1 MAAMSSPALQLGV
14 SHQTP
19 ETLTPARMNFL
30 RQMGV
35 EKVEVRIPSS
45 ECGYDDIC
53 RVRDTVEGAGLG
65 LHEIMLADRYS
76 CRPIALGLPE
86 SGAEIA
92 LFKRFIR
99 DLGRAGV
106 GVMTYAWHTGGAYA
120 TGRTETRGCSTRL
133 FQLAEAQ
140 ALPDAYERRYS
151 HDELWDNYA
160 AFIREVLPVA
170 EDSGVRLQ
178 LHPNDPPVDHQ
189 GVPRLFSSRVA
200 FRRAM
205 EIAGHSPH
213 SGILFCVGC
222 FAEMFGPEG
231 SGEDVAGAIYEFGS
245 RGHIF
250 QVHFHNISS
259 PMPDFHETFPDN
271 GYLDMYRIMTALAEV
286 GYDGMVVPDHV
297 PQLDDGSGTG
307 GAGEAYILGYIR
319 ALIQAV
325 SADRRHA
332 AAS

>member
-1 MAAMSSPALQLGV
+1 MSSPTLQLGV

-19 ETLTPARMNFL
+19 ATLTPPRMRFL

-35 EKVEVRIPSS
+35 DNVEVRIPSS
-45 ECGYDDIC
+45 ASGYDDIC
-53 RVRDTVEGAGLG
+53 RVRDTVEGGGLG

-76 CRPIALGLPE
+76 CRPIALGLPD
-86 SGAEIA
+86 SASEID
-92 LFKRFIR
+92 LFKRFIG

-106 GVMTYAWHTGGAYA
+106 GTMTYAWHTGGAYT
-120 TGRTETRGCSTRL
+120 TGRSETRGCSTRL

-140 ALPDAYERRYS
+140 ALPDAYDRRYS

-160 AFIREVLPVA
+160 AFIDQILPVA
-170 EDSGVRLQ
+170 EDNGVRLQ

-205 EIAGHSPH
+205 EIADHSPH

-231 SGEDVAGAIYEFGS
+231 AGEDVAAAIYEFGS

-250 QVHFHNISS
+250 QVHFRNISS

-286 GYDGMVVPDHV
+286 GYHGMVVPDHV
-297 PQLDDGSGTG
+297 PQVGSDAANRE
-307 GAGEAYILGYIR
+307 AGEAYILGYIR

-325 SADRRHA
+325 TADRRQP

>member
-1 MAAMSSPALQLGV
+1 MNSPALQLGV

-19 ETLTPARMNFL
+19 KTLTPERMRFL

-35 EKVEVRIPSS
+35 EKIEVRIPSS
-45 ECGYDDIC
+45 ASGYDDIC

-76 CRPIALGLPE
+76 CRPIALGLPD
-86 SGAEIA
+86 SGAEID

-140 ALPDAYERRYS
+140 ALPDAYDRRYS

-160 AFIREVLPVA
+160 AFIREILPVA

-205 EIAGHSPH
+205 EVAGHSPH

-222 FAEMFGPEG
+222 FAEMFGPDG

-250 QVHFHNISS
+250 QVHFRNISS

-271 GYLDMYRIMTALAEV
+271 GYLDMYRIITALAEV

-325 SADRRHA
+325 SADRRRSS
-332 AAS
+332 AS

>member
-1 MAAMSSPALQLGV
+1 M
-14 SHQTP
+14 
-19 ETLTPARMNFL
+19 RFL

-35 EKVEVRIPSS
+35 EHVEVRIPSS
-45 ECGYDDIC
+45 ASSYDDIC
-53 RVRDTVEGAGLG
+53 RVRDTVEAAGLG

-76 CRPIALGLPE
+76 CRPIALGLPD
-86 SGAEIA
+86 SASEID
-92 LFKRFIR
+92 LFKRFIG

-106 GVMTYAWHTGGAYA
+106 GTMTYAWHTGGAYA

-133 FQLAEAQ
+133 FRLAEAQ
-140 ALPDAYERRYS
+140 ALPDAYDRRYS
-151 HDELWDNYA
+151 HAELWDNYA
-160 AFIREVLPVA
+160 AFIEEILPVA
-170 EDSGVRLQ
+170 EEHGVRLQ

-189 GVPRLFSSRVA
+189 GVPRLFSSRAA

-205 EIAGHSPH
+205 EIAGHSPF

-222 FAEMFGPEG
+222 FAEMFGPDET
-231 SGEDVAGAIYEFGS
+231 GEDVAGAIYEFGS

-250 QVHFHNISS
+250 QVHFRNISS

-271 GYLDMYRIMTALAEV
+271 GYLDMYRIMIALAQV

-297 PQLDDGSGTG
+297 PQLDNDANSQ
-307 GAGEAYILGYIR
+307 AGEAYILGYIR

-325 SADRRHA
+325 TSA
-332 AAS
+332 AAHRTD

>member
-1 MAAMSSPALQLGV
+1 MSSPTLQLGV

-19 ETLTPARMNFL
+19 ATLTAPRMRFL

-35 EKVEVRIPSS
+35 DNVEVRIPSS
-45 ECGYDDIC
+45 ASGYDDIC

-76 CRPIALGLPE
+76 CRPIALGLPD
-86 SGAEIA
+86 SASEID
-92 LFKRFIR
+92 LFKRFIG

-106 GVMTYAWHTGGAYA
+106 GTMTYAWHTGGAYA
-120 TGRTETRGCSTRL
+120 TGRSETRGCSTRL

-140 ALPDAYERRYS
+140 ALPDAYDRRYS

-160 AFIREVLPVA
+160 AFIDQILPVA
-170 EDSGVRLQ
+170 EDNGVRLQ

-231 SGEDVAGAIYEFGS
+231 AGEDVAAAIYEFGS

-250 QVHFHNISS
+250 QVHFRNISS

-286 GYDGMVVPDHV
+286 GYHGMVVPDHV
-297 PQLDDGSGTG
+297 PQVGSDADNRE
-307 GAGEAYILGYIR
+307 AGEAYILGYIR

-325 SADRRHA
+325 TADRRRP

>member
-1 MAAMSSPALQLGV
+1 MSSPALQLGV

-19 ETLTPARMNFL
+19 DTLTPARMNFL

-35 EKVEVRIPSS
+35 EKIEVRIPSS
-45 ECGYDDIC
+45 ASGYDDIC
-53 RVRDTVEGAGLG
+53 RVRDTVEGAGLR

-76 CRPIALGLPE
+76 CRPIALGLPD
-86 SGAEIA
+86 SGAEID

-106 GVMTYAWHTGGAYA
+106 GVMTYAWHTGGAYS

-133 FQLAEAQ
+133 FELAAAQ
-140 ALPDAYERRYS
+140 ALPDAYDRRYS

-160 AFIREVLPVA
+160 AFIREILPVA
-170 EDSGVRLQ
+170 EDNGVRLQ

-222 FAEMFGPEG
+222 FAEMFGPDG
-231 SGEDVAGAIYEFGS
+231 TGEDVAGAIYEFGS

-250 QVHFHNISS
+250 QVHFRNISS

-286 GYDGMVVPDHV
+286 GYDGMIVPDHV
-297 PQLDDGSGTG
+297 PQLGDGTG
-307 GAGEAYILGYIR
+307 DAGEAYILGYIR

-325 SADRRHA
+325 SADRRRP

>member
-1 MAAMSSPALQLGV
+1 MPMTAANHANLQLGV

-19 ETLTPARMNFL
+19 RTLTPARLRFL

-35 EKVEVRIPSS
+35 EKVEVRIPASASS
-45 ECGYDDIC
+45 YDAIC
-53 RVRDTVEGAGLG
+53 RVRDTVQEGGLG

-86 SGAEIA
+86 AAAEIA
-92 LFKRFIR
+92 LLQRFIR

-106 GVMTYAWHTGGAYA
+106 GTMTYAWHTGGAYA

-133 FQLAEAQ
+133 FRLADAQ

-151 HDELWDNYA
+151 HAELWDNYA
-160 AFIREVLPVA
+160 AFMRQLLPVA
-170 EDSGVRLQ
+170 EEHRVRLQ
-178 LHPNDPPVDHQ
+178 LHPNDPPADHQ
-189 GVPRLFSSRVA
+189 GVPRLFSSRTA

-205 EIAGHSPH
+205 EISGHSPW

-222 FAEMFGPEG
+222 FAEMFGPAG
-231 SGEDVAGAIYEFGS
+231 RGEDVTGAIYEFGS

-250 QVHFHNISS
+250 QVHFRNVSS

-271 GYLDMYRIMTALAEV
+271 GYLDMHRVMAALAQV

-297 PQLDDGSGTG
+297 PQLVAGPG
-307 GAGEAYILGYIR
+307 GADSPAGEAYILGYLR

-325 SADRRHA
+325 TATP
-332 AAS
+332 

>member
-1 MAAMSSPALQLGV
+1 MSSPTLQLGV

-19 ETLTPARMNFL
+19 ATLTAPRMRFL

-35 EKVEVRIPSS
+35 DNVEVRIPSS
-45 ECGYDDIC
+45 ASGYDDIC
-53 RVRDTVEGAGLG
+53 RVRDTVEGGGLG

-76 CRPIALGLPE
+76 CRPIALGLPD
-86 SGAEIA
+86 SAAEID
-92 LFKRFIR
+92 LFKRFIG

-106 GVMTYAWHTGGAYA
+106 GTMTYAWHTGGAYT
-120 TGRTETRGCSTRL
+120 TGRSETRGCSTRL

-140 ALPDAYERRYS
+140 ALPDAYDRRYS

-160 AFIREVLPVA
+160 AFIDQILPVA
-170 EDSGVRLQ
+170 EDNGVRLQ

-231 SGEDVAGAIYEFGS
+231 AGEDVAAAIYEFGS

-250 QVHFHNISS
+250 QVHFRNISS

-286 GYDGMVVPDHV
+286 GYHGMVVPDHV
-297 PQLDDGSGTG
+297 PQVGSDAANRE
-307 GAGEAYILGYIR
+307 AGEAYILGYIR

-325 SADRRHA
+325 TADRRQP

>member
-1 MAAMSSPALQLGV
+1 MSSPTLQLGV

-19 ETLTPARMNFL
+19 ATLTAPRMRFL

-35 EKVEVRIPSS
+35 DNVEVRIPSS
-45 ECGYDDIC
+45 ASGYDDIC
-53 RVRDTVEGAGLG
+53 RVRDTVEGGGLG

-76 CRPIALGLPE
+76 CRPIALGLPD
-86 SGAEIA
+86 SAAEID
-92 LFKRFIR
+92 LFKRFIG

-106 GVMTYAWHTGGAYA
+106 GTMTYAWHTGGAYT
-120 TGRTETRGCSTRL
+120 TGRSETRGCSTRL

-140 ALPDAYERRYS
+140 ALPDAYDRRYS

-160 AFIREVLPVA
+160 AFIDQILPVA
-170 EDSGVRLQ
+170 EDNGVRLQ

-222 FAEMFGPEG
+222 FAEMFGPDG
-231 SGEDVAGAIYEFGS
+231 AGEDVAAAIYEFGS

-250 QVHFHNISS
+250 QVHFRNISS

-286 GYDGMVVPDHV
+286 GYHGMVVPDHV
-297 PQLDDGSGTG
+297 PQVGSDAANRE
-307 GAGEAYILGYIR
+307 AGEAYILGYIR

-325 SADRRHA
+325 TADRRRP

>member
-19 ETLTPARMNFL
+19 ETLTPSRLRFL

-53 RVRDTVEGAGLG
+53 RVRDTVESAGLG

-86 SGAEIA
+86 SGAEIG

-99 DLGRAGV
+99 DIGRAGV

-140 ALPDAYERRYS
+140 ALPDAYGRRYS

-160 AFIREVLPVA
+160 AFIREILPVA

-189 GVPRLFSSRVA
+189 GVPRLFSSRLA

-250 QVHFHNISS
+250 QVHFRNISS

-297 PQLDDGSGTG
+297 PQLGDGTG
-307 GAGEAYILGYIR
+307 DAGEAYILGYIR

-325 SADRRHA
+325 SADRGRA

>member
-1 MAAMSSPALQLGV
+1 MSSPTLQLGV

-19 ETLTPARMNFL
+19 ATLTAPRMRFL

-35 EKVEVRIPSS
+35 DNVEVRIPSS
-45 ECGYDDIC
+45 ASGYDDIC
-53 RVRDTVEGAGLG
+53 RVRDTVEGGGLG

-76 CRPIALGLPE
+76 CRPIALGLPD
-86 SGAEIA
+86 SAAEID
-92 LFKRFIR
+92 LFKRFIG

-106 GVMTYAWHTGGAYA
+106 GTMTYAWHTGGAYT
-120 TGRTETRGCSTRL
+120 TGRSETRGCSTRL

-140 ALPDAYERRYS
+140 ALPDAYDRRYS

-160 AFIREVLPVA
+160 AFIDQILPVA
-170 EDSGVRLQ
+170 EDNGVRLQ

-231 SGEDVAGAIYEFGS
+231 AGEDVAAAIYEFGS

-250 QVHFHNISS
+250 QVHFRNISS

-286 GYDGMVVPDHV
+286 GYHGMVVPDHV
-297 PQLDDGSGTG
+297 PQVGSDAANRE
-307 GAGEAYILGYIR
+307 AGEAYILGYIR

-325 SADRRHA
+325 TADRLRP

>member
-1 MAAMSSPALQLGV
+1 M
-14 SHQTP
+14 
-19 ETLTPARMNFL
+19 RFL

-35 EKVEVRIPSS
+35 EHVEVRIPSS
-45 ECGYDDIC
+45 ASSYDDIC
-53 RVRDTVEGAGLG
+53 RVRDTVEAAGLG

-76 CRPIALGLPE
+76 CRPIALGLPD
-86 SGAEIA
+86 SASEID
-92 LFKRFIR
+92 LFKRFIG

-106 GVMTYAWHTGGAYA
+106 GTMTYAWHTGGAYA

-133 FQLAEAQ
+133 FRLAEAQ
-140 ALPDAYERRYS
+140 ALPDAYDRRYS
-151 HDELWDNYA
+151 HAELWDNYA
-160 AFIREVLPVA
+160 AFIEEILPVA
-170 EDSGVRLQ
+170 EEHGVRLQ

-189 GVPRLFSSRVA
+189 GVPRLFSSRAA

-205 EIAGHSPH
+205 EIAGHSPF

-222 FAEMFGPEG
+222 FAEMFGPDET
-231 SGEDVAGAIYEFGS
+231 GEDVAGAIYEFGS

-250 QVHFHNISS
+250 QVHFRNISS

-271 GYLDMYRIMTALAEV
+271 GYLDMYRIMSALAEV

-297 PQLDDGSGTG
+297 PQLDNDANSQ
-307 GAGEAYILGYIR
+307 AGEAYILGYIR

-325 SADRRHA
+325 TA
-332 AAS
+332 AAARGSG

>member
-1 MAAMSSPALQLGV
+1 MRSPTLQLGV

-19 ETLTPARMNFL
+19 QTLTPARMRFL

-35 EKVEVRIPSS
+35 ETVEVRIPSS
-45 ECGYDDIC
+45 ASSYDDIC
-53 RVRDTVEGAGLG
+53 RVRDAVQEGGLG

-86 SGAEIA
+86 SDAEID

-106 GVMTYAWHTGGAYA
+106 GTMTYAWHTGGAYA

-133 FQLAEAQ
+133 FQLAATRE
-140 ALPDAYERRYS
+140 LPDAYDRRYS

-160 AFIREVLPVA
+160 VFIREILPVA
-170 EDSGVRLQ
+170 EESGVRLQ

-189 GVPRLFSSRVA
+189 GVPRLFSSRTA

-205 EIAGHSPH
+205 EIADHSPC

-231 SGEDVAGAIYEFGS
+231 TGEDVTGAIYEFGS

-250 QVHFHNISS
+250 QVHFRNISS

-271 GYLDMYRIMTALAEV
+271 GYLDMYRIMSALAEV

-297 PQLDDGSGTG
+297 PQLGDGTDSQ
-307 GAGEAYILGYIR
+307 AGEAYILGYIR

-325 SADRRHA
+325 TA
-332 AAS
+332 ATARGSG

>member
-1 MAAMSSPALQLGV
+1 MSSPTLQLGV

-19 ETLTPARMNFL
+19 ATLTAPRMRFL

-35 EKVEVRIPSS
+35 DNVEVRIPSS
-45 ECGYDDIC
+45 ASGYDDIC
-53 RVRDTVEGAGLG
+53 RVRDTVEGGGLG

-76 CRPIALGLPE
+76 CRPIALGLPD
-86 SGAEIA
+86 SASEID
-92 LFKRFIR
+92 LFKRFIG

-106 GVMTYAWHTGGAYA
+106 GTMTYAWHTGGAYT
-120 TGRTETRGCSTRL
+120 TGRSETRGCSTRL

-140 ALPDAYERRYS
+140 ALPDAYDRRYS

-160 AFIREVLPVA
+160 AFIDQILPVA
-170 EDSGVRLQ
+170 EDNGVRLQ

-231 SGEDVAGAIYEFGS
+231 AGEDVAAAIYEFGS

-250 QVHFHNISS
+250 QVHFRNISS

-286 GYDGMVVPDHV
+286 GYHGMVVPDHV
-297 PQLDDGSGTG
+297 PQVGSDADNRE
-307 GAGEAYILGYIR
+307 AGEAYILGYIR

-325 SADRRHA
+325 TADRRQP

>member
-1 MAAMSSPALQLGV
+1 MSSPSLQLGV

-19 ETLTPARMNFL
+19 GTLTPQRMRFL

-45 ECGYDDIC
+45 ASGYDDIC

-86 SGAEIA
+86 SAAEID
-92 LFKRFIR
+92 LFKRFIV

-140 ALPDAYERRYS
+140 ALPDAYDRPYS

-160 AFIREVLPVA
+160 AFIREILPVA
-170 EDSGVRLQ
+170 EDNDVRLQ

-250 QVHFHNISS
+250 QVHFRNISS

-297 PQLDDGSGTG
+297 PQLQDGSGSG

-325 SADRRHA
+325 SADRRQPSA
-332 AAS
+332 P

>member
-1 MAAMSSPALQLGV
+1 MSSPTLQLGV

-19 ETLTPARMNFL
+19 ETLTPSRMRFL
-30 RQMGV
+30 SQLGV
-35 EKVEVRIPSS
+35 QKVEVRIPSS
-45 ECGYDDIC
+45 ASGYDDIC
-53 RVRDTVEGAGLG
+53 RVRDTVHEGGLG

-86 SGAEIA
+86 RDAELA

-99 DLGRAGV
+99 DLGRAGI
-106 GVMTYAWHTGGAYA
+106 GTMTYAWHTGGAYA

-140 ALPDAYERRYS
+140 ALTDAYDRRYS
-151 HDELWDNYA
+151 HAELWDNYA
-160 AFIREVLPVA
+160 AFIEEILPVA
-170 EDSGVRLQ
+170 EEHGVRLQ

-205 EIAGHSPH
+205 EIAGHSPF

-222 FAEMFGPEG
+222 FAEMFGTDG
-231 SGEDVAGAIYEFGS
+231 TGEDVAGAIYEFGS

-250 QVHFHNISS
+250 QVHFRNISS

-271 GYLDMYRIMTALAEV
+271 GYLDMYRILAALAQV

-297 PQLDDGSGTG
+297 PQLDDDTGSK
-307 GAGEAYILGYIR
+307 AGEAYILGYIR

-325 SADRRHA
+325 TSA
-332 AAS
+332 AAHSTD

>member
-1 MAAMSSPALQLGV
+1 MSSPTLQLGV

-19 ETLTPARMNFL
+19 ETLTPSRMRFL
-30 RQMGV
+30 SQLGV
-35 EKVEVRIPSS
+35 QKVEVRIPSS
-45 ECGYDDIC
+45 ASGYDDIC
-53 RVRDTVEGAGLG
+53 RVRDTVQEGGLG

-86 SGAEIA
+86 RDTEIA
-92 LFKRFIR
+92 LFKRFIH
-99 DLGRAGV
+99 DLGRAGI
-106 GVMTYAWHTGGAYA
+106 GTMTYAWHTGGAYA

-133 FQLAEAQ
+133 FRLAEAQ
-140 ALPDAYERRYS
+140 ALPDAYDRRYA
-151 HDELWDNYA
+151 HAELWDNYA
-160 AFIREVLPVA
+160 GFIEEILPVA
-170 EDSGVRLQ
+170 EEHGVRLQ

-189 GVPRLFSSRVA
+189 GVPRLFSSRAA

-205 EIAGHSPH
+205 EIAGHSPF

-222 FAEMFGPEG
+222 FAEMFGTDG
-231 SGEDVAGAIYEFGS
+231 TGEDVAGAIYEFGS

-250 QVHFHNISS
+250 QVHFRNISS

-271 GYLDMYRIMTALAEV
+271 GYLDMYRILAALAQV

-297 PQLDDGSGTG
+297 PQLDDDTGSQ
-307 GAGEAYILGYIR
+307 AGEAYILGYIR

-325 SADRRHA
+325 TSA
-332 AAS
+332 AAHRTD

>member
-1 MAAMSSPALQLGV
+1 MSTPALQLGV

-19 ETLTPARMNFL
+19 ETLTPSRLRFL

-45 ECGYDDIC
+45 AGGYDDIC
-53 RVRDTVEGAGLG
+53 RVRDTVEEAGLG

-86 SGAEIA
+86 SGAEIG

-106 GVMTYAWHTGGAYA
+106 GIMTYAWHTGGAYA

-160 AFIREVLPVA
+160 AFIREILPVA

-231 SGEDVAGAIYEFGS
+231 GGEDVAGAIYEFGS

-250 QVHFHNISS
+250 QVHFRNISS

-297 PQLDDGSGTG
+297 PRLDDGTG
-307 GAGEAYILGYIR
+307 DAGEAYILGYIR

-325 SADRRHA
+325 SADRRRPGA
-332 AAS
+332 R

>member
-1 MAAMSSPALQLGV
+1 MNSPALQLGV

-19 ETLTPARMNFL
+19 KTLTPERMRFL

-35 EKVEVRIPSS
+35 EKIEVRIPSS
-45 ECGYDDIC
+45 ASGYDDIC
-53 RVRDTVEGAGLG
+53 RVRETVERAGLG
-65 LHEIMLADRYS
+65 IHEIMLADRYS
-76 CRPIALGLPE
+76 CRPIALGLPD
-86 SGAEIA
+86 SGAEID

-140 ALPDAYERRYS
+140 ALPDAYDRRYS

-160 AFIREVLPVA
+160 AFIREILPVA

-205 EIAGHSPH
+205 EVAGHSPH

-222 FAEMFGPEG
+222 FAEMFGPDG

-250 QVHFHNISS
+250 QVHFRNISS

-325 SADRRHA
+325 SADRRRSS
-332 AAS
+332 AS

>member
-1 MAAMSSPALQLGV
+1 MNSPALQLGV

-19 ETLTPARMNFL
+19 KTLTPERMRFL

-35 EKVEVRIPSS
+35 EKIEVRIPSS
-45 ECGYDDIC
+45 ASGYDDIC
-53 RVRDTVEGAGLG
+53 RVRETVERAGLG
-65 LHEIMLADRYS
+65 IHEIMLADRYS
-76 CRPIALGLPE
+76 CRPIALGLPD
-86 SGAEIA
+86 SGAEID
-92 LFKRFIR
+92 LFKRFIG

-140 ALPDAYERRYS
+140 ALPDAYDRRYS

-160 AFIREVLPVA
+160 AFIREILPVA

-205 EIAGHSPH
+205 EVAGHSPH

-222 FAEMFGPEG
+222 FAEMFGPDG

-250 QVHFHNISS
+250 QVHFRNISS

-325 SADRRHA
+325 SADRRRSS
-332 AAS
+332 AS

>member
-1 MAAMSSPALQLGV
+1 MSAPSLQLGV

-19 ETLTPARMNFL
+19 QTLTPSRLRFL

-45 ECGYDDIC
+45 ASSYDDIR
-53 RVRDTVEGAGLG
+53 RVQDTVQDAGLA
-65 LHEIMLADRYS
+65 LHEVMLADRYS

-86 SGAEIA
+86 SAAEIA
-92 LFKRFIR
+92 LFKRFLH
-99 DLGRAGV
+99 DLGRTGV
-106 GVMTYAWHTGGAYA
+106 GTTTYAWHTGGAYA
-120 TGRTETRGCSTRL
+120 TGRTETRGCSTRQ
-133 FQLAEAQ
+133 FQLAAAQ
-140 ALPDAYERRYS
+140 ALPDAYDRTYAAS
-151 HDELWDNYA
+151 ELWDNYE
-160 AFIREVLPVA
+160 AFIREMLPVA
-170 EDSGVRLQ
+170 EESGVRMQ

-189 GVPRLFSSRVA
+189 GVPRLFSSRTA

-205 EIAGHSPH
+205 EIAGHSPY

-231 SGEDVAGAIYEFGS
+231 TGEDVTGAIYEFGS

-250 QVHFHNISS
+250 QVHFRNISS

-271 GYLDMYRIMTALAEV
+271 GYLDMFRIMTALARV
-286 GYDGMVVPDHV
+286 GYDGMIVPDHV
-297 PQLDDGSGTG
+297 PQIADDEGTRQP
-307 GAGEAYILGYIR
+307 GEAYIFGYIR

-325 SADRRHA
+325 APAGAGGA
-332 AAS
+332 AGTV

>member
-1 MAAMSSPALQLGV
+1 MSSPTLQLGV

-19 ETLTPARMNFL
+19 ETLTPSRMRFL
-30 RQMGV
+30 SQLGV
-35 EKVEVRIPSS
+35 QKVEVRIPSS
-45 ECGYDDIC
+45 ASGYDDIC
-53 RVRDTVEGAGLG
+53 RVRDTVQEGGLG

-86 SGAEIA
+86 RDAELA

-99 DLGRAGV
+99 DLGRAGI
-106 GVMTYAWHTGGAYA
+106 GTMTYAWHTGGAYA

-133 FQLAEAQ
+133 FRLAEAQ
-140 ALPDAYERRYS
+140 ALPDAYDRRYA
-151 HDELWDNYA
+151 HAELWDNYA
-160 AFIREVLPVA
+160 AFIEEILPVA
-170 EDSGVRLQ
+170 EEHGVRLQ

-205 EIAGHSPH
+205 EIAGHSPF

-222 FAEMFGPEG
+222 FAEMFGPDG
-231 SGEDVAGAIYEFGS
+231 TGEDVAGAIYEFGS

-250 QVHFHNISS
+250 QVHFRNISS

-271 GYLDMYRIMTALAEV
+271 GYLDMYRIMTALAQV

-297 PQLDDGSGTG
+297 PQLDDDTGSQ
-307 GAGEAYILGYIR
+307 AGEAYILGYIR

-325 SADRRHA
+325 TSA
-332 AAS
+332 AAHRTD

>member
-1 MAAMSSPALQLGV
+1 MSSLQLGV

-19 ETLTPARMNFL
+19 ESLTPERMRFL

-35 EKVEVRIPSS
+35 EKVEVRIRSGASS
-45 ECGYDDIC
+45 YDDIC
-53 RVRDTVEGAGLG
+53 RVRDTVQEGGLG

-86 SGAEIA
+86 RDAEIA
-92 LFKRFIR
+92 LFERFIR

-106 GVMTYAWHTGGAYA
+106 GTMTYAWHTGGAYA

-133 FQLAEAQ
+133 FRLADAQ
-140 ALPDAYERRYS
+140 ALPDAYDRSYS

-160 AFIREVLPVA
+160 AFIEKILPVA
-170 EDSGVRLQ
+170 EEHDVRLQ
-178 LHPNDPPVDHQ
+178 LHPNDPPADHQ

-222 FAEMFGPEG
+222 FAEMFGPDG
-231 SGEDVAGAIYEFGS
+231 TGEDVAAAIYEFGS
-245 RGHIF
+245 RSHIF
-250 QVHFHNISS
+250 QVHFRNISA

-271 GYLDMYRIMTALAEV
+271 GYLDMYRIMTALAQV

-297 PQLDDGSGTG
+297 PQLDEGADSQ
-307 GAGEAYILGYIR
+307 AGEAYILGYIR

-325 SADRRHA
+325 TA
-332 AAS
+332 AAAPGSG

>member
-1 MAAMSSPALQLGV
+1 MSSPTLQLGV

-19 ETLTPARMNFL
+19 ATLTAPRMRFL

-35 EKVEVRIPSS
+35 DNVEVRIPSS
-45 ECGYDDIC
+45 ASGYDDIC
-53 RVRDTVEGAGLG
+53 RVRDTVEGGGLG

-76 CRPIALGLPE
+76 CRPIALGLPD
-86 SGAEIA
+86 SASEID
-92 LFKRFIR
+92 LFKRFIG

-106 GVMTYAWHTGGAYA
+106 GTMTYAWHTGGAYA
-120 TGRTETRGCSTRL
+120 TGRSETRGCSTRL

-140 ALPDAYERRYS
+140 ALPDAYDRRYS

-160 AFIREVLPVA
+160 AFIDQILPVA
-170 EDSGVRLQ
+170 EDNGVRLQ

-231 SGEDVAGAIYEFGS
+231 AGEDVAAAIYEFGS

-250 QVHFHNISS
+250 QVHFRNISS

-286 GYDGMVVPDHV
+286 GYHGMVVPDHV
-297 PQLDDGSGTG
+297 PQVGSDADNRE
-307 GAGEAYILGYIR
+307 AGEAYILGYIR

-325 SADRRHA
+325 TADRRRP

>member
-1 MAAMSSPALQLGV
+1 MSSPTLQLGV

-19 ETLTPARMNFL
+19 ATLTAPRMRFL

-35 EKVEVRIPSS
+35 DNVEVRIPSS
-45 ECGYDDIC
+45 ASGYDDIC

-76 CRPIALGLPE
+76 CRPIALGLPD
-86 SGAEIA
+86 SASEID
-92 LFKRFIR
+92 LFKRFIG

-106 GVMTYAWHTGGAYA
+106 GTMTYAWHTGGAYT
-120 TGRTETRGCSTRL
+120 TGRSETRGCSTRL

-140 ALPDAYERRYS
+140 ALPDAYDRRYS

-160 AFIREVLPVA
+160 AFIDQILPVA
-170 EDSGVRLQ
+170 EDNGVRLQ

-222 FAEMFGPEG
+222 FAEMFGPDG
-231 SGEDVAGAIYEFGS
+231 AGEDVAAAIYEFGS

-250 QVHFHNISS
+250 QVHFRNISS

-286 GYDGMVVPDHV
+286 GYHGMVVPDHV
-297 PQLDDGSGTG
+297 PQVGSDADNRE
-307 GAGEAYILGYIR
+307 AGEAYILGYIR

-325 SADRRHA
+325 TADRRQP

>member
-1 MAAMSSPALQLGV
+1 MSAPTLQLGV

-19 ETLTPARMNFL
+19 ATLTAPRMRFL

-35 EKVEVRIPSS
+35 DNVEVRIPSS
-45 ECGYDDIC
+45 ASGYDDIC
-53 RVRDTVEGAGLG
+53 RVRDTVEGGGLG

-76 CRPIALGLPE
+76 CRPIALGLPD
-86 SGAEIA
+86 SASEID
-92 LFKRFIR
+92 LFKRFIG

-106 GVMTYAWHTGGAYA
+106 GTMTYAWHTGGAYA
-120 TGRTETRGCSTRL
+120 TGRSETRGCSTRL

-140 ALPDAYERRYS
+140 ALPDAYDRRYS

-160 AFIREVLPVA
+160 AFIDQILPVA
-170 EDSGVRLQ
+170 EDNGVRLQ

-231 SGEDVAGAIYEFGS
+231 AGEDVAAAIYEFGS

-250 QVHFHNISS
+250 QVHFRNISS

-286 GYDGMVVPDHV
+286 GYHGMVVPDHV
-297 PQLDDGSGTG
+297 PQVGSDADNRE
-307 GAGEAYILGYIR
+307 AGEAYILGYIR

-325 SADRRHA
+325 TADRRRP

>member
-1 MAAMSSPALQLGV
+1 MSAPALQLGV

-19 ETLTPARMNFL
+19 ETLTPERMRFL
-30 RQMGV
+30 RQVGV

-45 ECGYDDIC
+45 ASGYDDIC

-76 CRPIALGLPE
+76 CRPIALGLPD
-86 SGAEIA
+86 SSAEID

-140 ALPDAYERRYS
+140 ALPDVYDRRYS

-160 AFIREVLPVA
+160 AFIGDILPVA

-222 FAEMFGPEG
+222 FAEMFGPDG
-231 SGEDVAGAIYEFGS
+231 NGEDVAGAIYEFGS

-250 QVHFHNISS
+250 QVHFRNISS

-286 GYDGMVVPDHV
+286 GYHGMVVPDHV
-297 PQLDDGSGTG
+297 PQLGDQGDN
-307 GAGEAYILGYIR
+307 AGEAYILGYIR

-325 SADRRHA
+325 NADRRRP

>member
-1 MAAMSSPALQLGV
+1 MSSPTLQLGV

-19 ETLTPARMNFL
+19 ATLTAPRMRFL

-35 EKVEVRIPSS
+35 DNVEVRIPSS
-45 ECGYDDIC
+45 ASGYDDIC

-76 CRPIALGLPE
+76 CRPIALGLPD
-86 SGAEIA
+86 SASEID
-92 LFKRFIR
+92 LFKRFIG

-106 GVMTYAWHTGGAYA
+106 GTMTYAWHTGGAYT
-120 TGRTETRGCSTRL
+120 TGRSETRGCSTRL

-140 ALPDAYERRYS
+140 ALPDAYDRRYS

-160 AFIREVLPVA
+160 AFIDQILPVA
-170 EDSGVRLQ
+170 EDNGVRLQ

-222 FAEMFGPEG
+222 FAEMFGPDG
-231 SGEDVAGAIYEFGS
+231 AGEDVAAAIYEFGS

-250 QVHFHNISS
+250 QVHFRNISS

-286 GYDGMVVPDHV
+286 GYHGMVVPDHV
-297 PQLDDGSGTG
+297 PQVGSDAANRE
-307 GAGEAYILGYIR
+307 AGEAYILGYIR

-325 SADRRHA
+325 TADRRRP

>member
-1 MAAMSSPALQLGV
+1 MSSPALQLGV

-19 ETLTPARMNFL
+19 DTLTPARMNFL
-30 RQMGV
+30 RQVGV
-35 EKVEVRIPSS
+35 EKIEVRIPSS
-45 ECGYDDIC
+45 ASGYDDIC
-53 RVRDTVEGAGLG
+53 RVRDTVEGAGLR

-76 CRPIALGLPE
+76 CRPIALGLPD
-86 SGAEIA
+86 SGAEID

-106 GVMTYAWHTGGAYA
+106 GVMTYAWHTGGAYS

-133 FQLAEAQ
+133 FELAAAQ
-140 ALPDAYERRYS
+140 ALPDAYDRRYS

-160 AFIREVLPVA
+160 AFIREILPVA
-170 EDSGVRLQ
+170 EDNGVRLQ

-222 FAEMFGPEG
+222 FAEMFGPDG
-231 SGEDVAGAIYEFGS
+231 TGEDVAGAIYEFGS

-250 QVHFHNISS
+250 QVHFRNISS

-286 GYDGMVVPDHV
+286 GYDGMIVPDHV
-297 PQLDDGSGTG
+297 PQLGDGTG
-307 GAGEAYILGYIR
+307 DAGEAYILGYIR

-325 SADRRHA
+325 SADRRRP

>member
-1 MAAMSSPALQLGV
+1 MTASNLSNLQLGV

-19 ETLTPARMNFL
+19 DTLTPARLRFL

-45 ECGYDDIC
+45 ASGYDDIC
-53 RVRDTVEGAGLG
+53 RVRDAVREGGLG

-92 LFKRFIR
+92 LFERFIR

-106 GVMTYAWHTGGAYA
+106 GTMTYAWHTGGAYA
-120 TGRTETRGCSTRL
+120 TGRAETRGCSTRR
-133 FQLAEAQ
+133 FHLAAAQ

-151 HDELWDNYA
+151 HAELWDNYA
-160 AFIREVLPVA
+160 AFIRRLLPVA
-170 EDSGVRLQ
+170 EEHRVRLQ

-189 GVPRLFSSRVA
+189 GVPRLFSSRAA

-205 EIAGHSPH
+205 EISGHSPW

-222 FAEMFGPEG
+222 FAEMFGPDG
-231 SGEDVAGAIYEFGS
+231 RGEDVTAAIYEFGS

-250 QVHFHNISS
+250 QVHFRNISS
-259 PMPDFHETFPDN
+259 PLPDFHETFPDN
-271 GYLDMYRIMTALAEV
+271 GYLDMHRIMAALAQV
-286 GYDGMVVPDHV
+286 GYAGMVVPDHV
-297 PQLDDGSGTG
+297 PQLDAGADSQ
-307 GAGEAYILGYIR
+307 AGEAYVLGYIR
-319 ALIQAV
+319 ALMQAV
-325 SADRRHA
+325 A
-332 AAS
+332 APAQART

>member
-1 MAAMSSPALQLGV
+1 MSSPTLQLGV

-19 ETLTPARMNFL
+19 ATLTAPRMRFL

-35 EKVEVRIPSS
+35 DNVEVRIPSS
-45 ECGYDDIC
+45 ASGYDDIC
-53 RVRDTVEGAGLG
+53 RVRDTVEGGGLG

-76 CRPIALGLPE
+76 CRPIALGLPD
-86 SGAEIA
+86 SASEID
-92 LFKRFIR
+92 LFKRFIG

-106 GVMTYAWHTGGAYA
+106 GTMTYAWHTGGAYT
-120 TGRTETRGCSTRL
+120 TGRSETRGCSTRL

-140 ALPDAYERRYS
+140 ALPDAYDRRYS

-160 AFIREVLPVA
+160 AFIDQILPVA
-170 EDSGVRLQ
+170 EDNGVRLQ

-222 FAEMFGPEG
+222 FAEMFGPDG
-231 SGEDVAGAIYEFGS
+231 AGEDVAAAIYEFGS

-250 QVHFHNISS
+250 QVHFRNISS

-286 GYDGMVVPDHV
+286 GYHGMVVPDHV
-297 PQLDDGSGTG
+297 PQVGSDAANRE
-307 GAGEAYILGYIR
+307 AGEAYILGYIR

-325 SADRRHA
+325 TADRLRP

>member
-1 MAAMSSPALQLGV
+1 MSSPTLQLGV

-19 ETLTPARMNFL
+19 ATLTAPRMRFL

-35 EKVEVRIPSS
+35 DNVEVRIPSS
-45 ECGYDDIC
+45 ASGYDDIC
-53 RVRDTVEGAGLG
+53 RVRDTVEGGGLG

-76 CRPIALGLPE
+76 CRPIALGLPD
-86 SGAEIA
+86 SAAEID
-92 LFKRFIR
+92 LFKRFIG

-106 GVMTYAWHTGGAYA
+106 GTMTYAWHTGGAYT
-120 TGRTETRGCSTRL
+120 TGRSETRGCSTRL

-140 ALPDAYERRYS
+140 ALPDAYDRRYS

-160 AFIREVLPVA
+160 AFIDQILPVA
-170 EDSGVRLQ
+170 EDNGVRLQ

-231 SGEDVAGAIYEFGS
+231 AGEDVAAAIYEFGS

-250 QVHFHNISS
+250 QVHFRNISS

-286 GYDGMVVPDHV
+286 GYHGMVVPDHV
-297 PQLDDGSGTG
+297 PQVGSDAANRE
-307 GAGEAYILGYIR
+307 AGEAYILGYIR

-325 SADRRHA
+325 TADRRRP

>member
-1 MAAMSSPALQLGV
+1 MNSPALQLGV

-19 ETLTPARMNFL
+19 ATLTPARMNFL

-35 EKVEVRIPSS
+35 EKIEVRIPSS
-45 ECGYDDIC
+45 ASGYDDIC

-86 SGAEIA
+86 SGAEIE

-106 GVMTYAWHTGGAYA
+106 GVMTYAWHTGGAYT

-133 FQLAEAQ
+133 FELADAQ
-140 ALPDAYERRYS
+140 ALPDAYDRRYS

-160 AFIREVLPVA
+160 AFIGEILPVA
-170 EDSGVRLQ
+170 EDNGVRLQ

-222 FAEMFGPEG
+222 FAEMFGPDG
-231 SGEDVAGAIYEFGS
+231 TGEDVAGAIYEFGS
-245 RGHIF
+245 RGHIS
-250 QVHFHNISS
+250 QVHFRNISS

-286 GYDGMVVPDHV
+286 GYDGMIVPDHV
-297 PQLDDGSGTG
+297 PQLGDGTG
-307 GAGEAYILGYIR
+307 DAGEAYILGYIR

-325 SADRRHA
+325 SADRRRP

>member
-1 MAAMSSPALQLGV
+1 
-14 SHQTP
+14 
-19 ETLTPARMNFL
+19 
-30 RQMGV
+30 
-35 EKVEVRIPSS
+35 
-45 ECGYDDIC
+45 
-53 RVRDTVEGAGLG
+53 
-65 LHEIMLADRYS
+65 
-76 CRPIALGLPE
+76 
-86 SGAEIA
+86 
-92 LFKRFIR
+92 
-99 DLGRAGV
+99 
-106 GVMTYAWHTGGAYA
+106 MTYAWHTGGAYT
-120 TGRTETRGCSTRL
+120 TGRSETRGCSTRL

-140 ALPDAYERRYS
+140 ALPDAYDRRYS

-160 AFIREVLPVA
+160 AFIDQILPVA
-170 EDSGVRLQ
+170 EDNGVRLQ

-231 SGEDVAGAIYEFGS
+231 AGEDVAAAIYEFGS

-250 QVHFHNISS
+250 QVHFRNISS

-286 GYDGMVVPDHV
+286 GYHGMVVPDHV
-297 PQLDDGSGTG
+297 PQVGSDAANRE
-307 GAGEAYILGYIR
+307 AGEAYILGYIR

-325 SADRRHA
+325 TADRRRP

>member
-1 MAAMSSPALQLGV
+1 MSAPALQLGV

-19 ETLTPARMNFL
+19 RTLTPARLRFL

-35 EKVEVRIPSS
+35 EKVEVRIPSEAS
-45 ECGYDDIC
+45 SYDDIC
-53 RVRDTVEGAGLG
+53 RVRDTVQGGGLG

-86 SGAEIA
+86 SGAEIN

-106 GVMTYAWHTGGAYA
+106 GIMTYAWHTGGAYA

-160 AFIREVLPVA
+160 AFIREILPVA
-170 EDSGVRLQ
+170 EDHGVRLQ

-205 EIAGHSPH
+205 EIAGYSPH

-250 QVHFHNISS
+250 QVHFRNISS

-297 PQLDDGSGTG
+297 PQLGGETG
-307 GAGEAYILGYIR
+307 DAGEAYILGYIR

-325 SADRRHA
+325 SADRRRQ